1 VCWWCRPAKRPRDS
15 RGRGGRGYRLRHG
28 APGVFGG
35 PLAISDGWSRA
46 LGSHLV
52 LRDGRSSRAL
62 SSFSGWRLLPPT
74 PSEADSPMPTP
85 AAHPLGGRFS
95 DANSCRPPLR
105 RWFRGCQL
113 APPTSETAASGF
125 SVYRRPSPRPARYG
139 CRIRLST
146 SSEAGTAERTS
157 MTLASTSG
165 DSAAALRASGFLRD
179 SQESGVTIL
188 ERCSRTAPVAV
199 LRPGFPGFLVW
210 LAVASASASS
220 GRPSRFSS
228 IAREAWLH
236 EAMVGMQDYKSKEE
250 GRDP

>member
-1 VCWWCRPAKRPRDS
+1 MVPGARKSSCAQGREIQPRPVVILWLATPTAHPLGGRFSDANSCRPPPRRPI
-15 RGRGGRGYRLRHG
+15 LRCQ
-28 APGVFGG
+28 
-35 PLAISDGWSRA
+35 
-46 LGSHLV
+46 
-52 LRDGRSSRAL
+52 
-62 SSFSGWRLLPPT
+62 LLPPT